1 MSAAPDPA
9 EIFARGAEEGRRR
22 LDQSLVEL
30 VSTSFIAGFT
40 IVFGIGALG
49 VTRGFL
55 DPAGEGVA
63 TVAGSLAFG
72 VGLVFLIVS
81 RVELFNE
88 NFFDPIAAAVERQG
102 SWLVWPLV
110 RLWSL
115 TFAFN
120 LVGGAL
126 FALVF
131 AVEGVL
137 PPEALSVLVSIGE
150 HSVGR
155 GVTDAFVNAIVGGA
169 LVALLSYLLAAVD
182 GVGGRIAVA
191 YMVGVVLALAP
202 FEHVVV
208 TALHVFL
215 GMLLGAEVGLRALV
229 ETVAVVTVGNAVGG
243 LGLVTLSHVAQVS
256 GEEGESTD

>member
-1 MSAAPDPA
+1 MSAAPDPS
-9 EIFARGAEEGRRR
+9 EIFDRGASEGRRR
-22 LDQSLVEL
+22 LDQSLLEL
-30 VSTSFIAGFT
+30 TLTSFIAGFT
-40 IVFGIGALG
+40 IVFGIAALG

-55 DPAGEGVA
+55 EPAGEGVA

-88 NFFDPIAAAVERQG
+88 NFFDPVAAAVEREG
-102 SWLVWPLV
+102 SWLLWPLA

-126 FALVF
+126 FALLF
-131 AVEGVL
+131 GVEGVL
-137 PPEALSVLVSIGE
+137 PPEAHPVLVTVAE
-150 HSVGR
+150 HSAGR
-155 GVTDAFVNAIVGGA
+155 GFTAAFANAIVGGA
-169 LVALLSYLLAAVD
+169 LVSMLSYLLAASDSVWD
-182 GVGGRIAVA
+182 RIALS

-215 GMLLGAEVGLRALV
+215 GMLLGAQVGVGSFA
-229 ETVAVVTVGNAVGG
+229 ETVVIVTAGNAVGG
-243 LGLVTLSHVAQVS
+243 LGLVTLSHVAQATGS
-256 GEEGESTD
+256 